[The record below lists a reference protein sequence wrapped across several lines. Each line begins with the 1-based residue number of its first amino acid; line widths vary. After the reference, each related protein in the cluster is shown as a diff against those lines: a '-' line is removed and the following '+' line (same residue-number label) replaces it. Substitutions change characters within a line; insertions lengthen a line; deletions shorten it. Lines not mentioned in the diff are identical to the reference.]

1 MTRGEVIYRP
11 DTRTLKIDRL
21 RQELAEIRLE
31 MEKEKTQK
39 QPEAAAGV

>member
-11 DTRTLKIDRL
+11 DTSTLKIDRL